1 MESDIK
7 TLQEN
12 YWKQLTTELIDNYP
26 EFKPKKPDRN
36 AYYLPLGDK
45 TSHISMKVNSRKNI
59 QECKIVISHNKG
71 LYKFLE
77 KNKDQIE
84 KRINLNLDWNIKEG
98 VESHI
103 TLKIDFDIKDTS
115 CWNDAIKWHL
125 DMAHEF
131 YFEFTTLINLY
142 CD

>member
-7 TLQEN
+7 RLQEN

-26 EFKPKKPDRN
+26 EFKPRKPDRN

-45 TSHISMKVNSRKNI
+45 TTHISMKVNSRKNI

-77 KNKDQIE
+77 RKTHNSI
-84 KRINLNLDWNIKEG
+84 I
-98 VESHI
+98 
-103 TLKIDFDIKDTS
+103 
-115 CWNDAIKWHL
+115 A
-125 DMAHEF
+125 
-131 YFEFTTLINLY
+131 
-142 CD
+142 